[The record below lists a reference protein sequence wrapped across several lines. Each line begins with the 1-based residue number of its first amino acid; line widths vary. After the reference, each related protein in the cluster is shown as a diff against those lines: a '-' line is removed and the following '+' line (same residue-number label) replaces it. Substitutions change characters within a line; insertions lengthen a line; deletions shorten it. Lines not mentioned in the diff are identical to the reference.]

1 MSSPAAAEVKRRPVG
16 RLSALLLAG
25 EEFGDLVRDLRVG
38 HLLPRGEADRVEDPG
53 VAFVPKALRRARSR
67 VEDAGVELRLLE
79 GDVTDLAAAAVGSGF
94 DLSWAYEYPDETTL
108 GRAMMAPAGIATLV
122 GPEREDEVRAAI
134 VEGLEPYRT
143 PEGGY
148 RLENEFH
155 FLIARV

>member
-1 MSSPAAAEVKRRPVG
+1 
-16 RLSALLLAG
+16 
-25 EEFGDLVRDLRVG
+25 
-38 HLLPRGEADRVEDPG
+38 
-53 VAFVPKALRRARSR
+53 
-67 VEDAGVELRLLE
+67 LE

-155 FLIARV
+155 FLIARA